1 MLAMSDGQQASPTRP
16 ALCPTKRQSAAFARR
31 GHRAARRPTTVRLL
45 HLARPAPPCC
55 PLRHERQSV
64 CPLPDERQSAAP
76 CPTSVSPAV
85 PDTRQ
90 PRLLPDGE
98 ATLPDAI

>member
-31 GHRAARRPTTVRLL
+31 GQRAALCPTSVSLL
-45 HLARPAPPCC
+45 PLARRASACC
-55 PLRHERQSV
+55 PLPDERQSV
-64 CPLPDERQSAAP
+64 CPFPDERQSAAP